1 MQIENRQIIIKMK
14 LDCTPPEGSTD
25 TAVEIYQTVDTRVQA
40 FLEGED
46 PASLQRQVFDHP
58 GTGHL
63 ALKIVVPVE
72 SIAAAGVIENKLKN
86 GLANFPPVIGGNP
99 SFVYMSEIAEEEQ

>member
-14 LDCTPPEGSTD
+14 LDCNPPENSTD
-25 TAVEIYQTVDTRVQA
+25 TAVDIYEAVDAKVQA
-40 FLEGED
+40 FLDGED
-46 PASLQRQVFDHP
+46 PASLQRQVFDYP

-99 SFVYMSEIAEEEQ
+99 SFVYMSEMAEEEQ